1 MTNYIHSGNFE
12 SIKAF
17 IQDSFGTHTGTA
29 GRTSYNYI
37 DEAKS
42 FGIASSS
49 EPFAIGTMV
58 LPTDSGAT
66 FNNHWHWAVSKSKKA
81 MILWTQTTNPLTS
94 GNCAV
99 SAVLAQDT
107 HGIWHV
113 FYYNIKAGADFS
125 ADRIVPVDYYY
136 NTPGTDKIAMN
147 ILQIGGSAGSPNILS
162 PCFNIDGEPFDELF
176 KPFSQRHFLRVDVN
190 ILLNQLQLFT
200 KLFPDDF
207 LRFAVYGFTLAL
219 VDILRASKLS
229 SLVKIYASL
238 SV

>member
-17 IQDSFGTHTGTA
+17 IQDSFGTYTGAA

-136 NTPGTDKIAMN
+136 NTPDTDKIAMN

-162 PCFNIDGEPFDELF
+162 PCFNIDGEAFDELF
-176 KPFSQRHFLRVDVN
+176 KVEYSSIYFGGSPSVLVADGKKYIAPPYPYCYDGAPNTTAFA
-190 ILLNQLQLFT
+190 LL
-200 KLFPDDF
+200 
-207 LRFAVYGFTLAL
+207 VE
-219 VDILRASKLS
+219 
-229 SLVKIYASL
+229 
-238 SV
+238 